1 MGLPINDIQQHQK
14 NSYAGKRVFVSGGS
28 QGLGRAIAL
37 QLARDGA
44 HVCVAARGLDALAQ
58 TVAEMRQ
65 AATGR
70 DTVLIARNVDVT
82 DPAAV
87 ELVAADAVAALGGLD
102 LLICNQGFAHAGQ
115 VHELPV
121 KDFKQLIEVNYLGH
135 AYLCRAF
142 APHFMQQKA
151 GTVVMVSSVL
161 GYLSTYGY
169 AAYSASKWAI
179 VGFAEG
185 LRQELGLY
193 GVQVKVV
200 YPGTID
206 TPGLAQENAD
216 KPKVVWE
223 IESNNAFNVVRS
235 ADEVARRLL
244 IATCGS
250 RFENPIGWDG
260 WFSFLASRHLPSL
273 VRMLNDGDLRK
284 AIKKHA
290 TP

>member
-1 MGLPINDIQQHQK
+1 MHLENEKIQQNQK
-14 NSYAGKRVFVSGGS
+14 TSYAGKRVFISGGS

-37 QLARDGA
+37 QLAHDGA

-58 TVAEMRQ
+58 TVTEMKQ
-65 AATGR
+65 TAGGR
-70 DTVLIARNVDVT
+70 NTVLIARNVDVT
-82 DPAAV
+82 NPAAV
-87 ELVAADAVAALGGLD
+87 ELAAADAVSALAGLD
-102 LLICNQGFAHAGQ
+102 LLICNQGFAHTGP

-121 KDFKQLIEVNYLGH
+121 NDFKQLIEVNYLGH

-142 APHFMQQKA
+142 APHFMQQKG
-151 GTVVMVSSVL
+151 GTIVMVSSVL

-169 AAYSASKWAI
+169 AAYSGSKWAI

-223 IESNNAFNVVRS
+223 IESNNAFNVLRS

-244 IATCGS
+244 IAARGR

-260 WFSFLASRHLPSL
+260 WFSFLASRHLPWL
-273 VRMLNDGDLRK
+273 VRMLNQGDLRK
-284 AIKKHA
+284 AIKKH
-290 TP
+290 TLP